1 MSKQTLIDTLARE
14 FQGETFTHFGVMTWA
29 SGDELATWQ
38 EAFRELVEAGALV
51 PVEDR
56 PLGTVYKMAEKLV
69 ITSSAYNAAPSDYR
83 SVWNTERFDLP
94 NWNQVRDQYM
104 GKRTLMDRSGLH
116 IEGFSLVILDD

>member
-14 FQGETFTHFGVMTWA
+14 FQGETFTHFAVMTWA
-29 SGDELATWQ
+29 SGAELATWK

-51 PVEDR
+51 AVEER

-69 ITSSAYNAAPSDYR
+69 ITASAYNAAPSDYR
-83 SVWNTERFDLP
+83 SVWTTERFDLA
-94 NWNQVRDQYM
+94 NWSEVRDQYM

-116 IEGFSLVILDD
+116 IEGLTMVILDD